1 VDIMVASITR
11 RDFLTGTGKAVLAAG
26 VGGTLLEACGGGSTS
41 SSSGPVTLTYGW
53 WSNGPTKDNAMFA
66 WLKDFEKSHPNIKIK
81 GEILPWPNYWSKLQT
96 TVAGGNAYDIVGV
109 AGSQAAPYYDQGAL
123 YDLTSMPGYQDAVKN
138 LNQSSMQLCNWN
150 GKQYSLPV
158 GIYVPLLGYNKDLLK
173 QAGVA
178 FPDPVNPLT
187 FQQFMALGQKL
198 SKNAG
203 GKYTQYTFHPGD
215 FDPLWTNMVYMEG
228 GKVYDNLVNPK
239 KILINT
245 PEGIKGLTD
254 FQTLFTQHI
263 APPFSELTN
272 GPWGA
277 GDIDSLLTD
286 KVAFSRIGAFDFA
299 QINEQKLQNKIGATL
314 LFSIN
319 GNQVT
324 LGNANS
330 FGIYKG
336 SKNAAQAWEFIKWA
350 TQTEPDKTYAKISDV
365 PSDKAAFDQMS
376 SYITPAE
383 YVPTLL
389 AGAKP
394 FMPAVMTPHQQY
406 GTDLVNIIT
415 DLANGKIT
423 PEKAAQQIEQKG
435 NADLSANS

>member
-1 VDIMVASITR
+1 M
-11 RDFLTGTGKAVLAAG
+11 
-26 VGGTLLEACGGGSTS
+26 
-41 SSSGPVTLTYGW
+41 
-53 WSNGPTKDNAMFA
+53 
-66 WLKDFEKSHPNIKIK
+66 
-81 GEILPWPNYWSKLQT
+81 
-96 TVAGGNAYDIVGV
+96 
-109 AGSQAAPYYDQGAL
+109 
-123 YDLTSMPGYQDAVKN
+123 
-138 LNQSSMQLCNWN
+138 
-150 GKQYSLPV
+150 
-158 GIYVPLLGYNKDLLK
+158 
-173 QAGVA
+173 
-178 FPDPVNPLT
+178 
-187 FQQFMALGQKL
+187 
-198 SKNAG
+198 
-203 GKYTQYTFHPGD
+203 
-215 FDPLWTNMVYMEG
+215 
-228 GKVYDNLVNPK
+228 
-239 KILINT
+239 
-245 PEGIKGLTD
+245 
-254 FQTLFTQHI
+254 LFSQHI
-263 APPFSELTN
+263 APPYSELAN

-336 SKNAAQAWEFIKWA
+336 SKNAASAWEFIKWA

-365 PSDKAAFDQMS
+365 PSDKTAFDQMN

-435 NADLSANS
+435 NADLSASS